1 MTDSSS
7 SQRGLAWLVHIFTAS
22 GAACGFLALERAV
35 AQDFVS
41 TFLWLAVAL
50 VIDGID
56 GTFARAARVREVLPI
71 IDGDTLDLVVDFLT
85 YVVVPVVV
93 LVHAPLLPRP
103 WALTLA
109 VIVLIAS
116 ALYFADGRMKT
127 PDNWFRGFPA
137 IWNVLVFYLLVFQP
151 TAPVTALIVLV
162 AVVLMFAPI
171 VFIHPMR
178 VKRLQWLT
186 GAVLLAG
193 TVAAGL
199 ELVTNFAGPWWGR
212 VVLLISAAYVI
223 LLPLT
228 RGSVWAESK
237 TVKE

>member
-1 MTDSSS
+1 M
-7 SQRGLAWLVHIFTAS
+7 
-22 GAACGFLALERAV
+22 
-35 AQDFVS
+35 AQDFVG
-41 TFLWLAVAL
+41 TFLWLALAL
-50 VIDGID
+50 VIDGVD
-56 GTFARAARVREVLPI
+56 GTFARAARVRENLPI

-93 LVHAPLLPRP
+93 LVHSPLLPRP

-109 VIVLIAS
+109 VIVITAS

-151 TAPVTALIVLV
+151 AAPWTVVIVLV
-162 AVVLMFAPI
+162 AVALMFAPV

-193 TVAAGL
+193 TVATGV
-199 ELVTNFAGPWWGR
+199 ELATNFEGPWWSR
-212 VVLLISAAYVI
+212 VVLLAGAAYIV

-228 RGSVWAESK
+228 RGSVWAQSK
-237 TVKE
+237 S

>member
-1 MTDSSS
+1 MTDPSRRS
-7 SQRGLAWLVHIFTAS
+7 LAWLVHIFTAS

-35 AQDFVS
+35 AQDFVA
-41 TFLWLAVAL
+41 TFLWLALAL

-56 GTFARAARVREVLPI
+56 GTFARAAKVRAVLPI

-103 WALTLA
+103 WALALA

-116 ALYFADGRMKT
+116 ALYFADARMKT

-151 TAPVTALIVLV
+151 SAVLTVLIVLV
-162 AVVLMFAPI
+162 ATALMFAPV
-171 VFIHPMR
+171 VFVHPMR
-178 VKRLQWLT
+178 VARLRWLT

-193 TVAAGL
+193 ALAAAF
-199 ELVTNFAGPWWGR
+199 ELWSNFSGALWSR
-212 VVLLISAAYVI
+212 VVLLAGAAYIV
-223 LLPLT
+223 LLPLA
-228 RGSVWAESK
+228 RGSVWAQSK
-237 TVKE
+237 S